1 MQINLKDVSYIYNE
15 KTPYEK
21 EVLNN
26 INLGIER
33 GRYTVIVGKTG
44 SGKSTLIEH
53 FNGLLIPT
61 SGEVNVGEMVIVAPK
76 NKKERRELAKKLREL
91 RKSVSVLFQFS
102 EQQLFETTVL
112 KDIIFANTKNKDKIN
127 NSPTLCAIKTSIK

>member
-44 SGKSTLIEH
+44 SGKSTLIDH

-91 RKSVSVLFQFS
+91 EKVYLFFFNFQNSNF
-102 EQQLFETTVL
+102 L
-112 KDIIFANTKNKDKIN
+112 KR
-127 NSPTLCAIKTSIK
+127 PC